1 MGVMPQPSYEYLA
14 GLLDHALLTPTSTDA
29 ELRKGCQALRGF
41 PLATVCI
48 KPHAVKLALAE
59 LAGTSIDVC
68 TVIGFPHGT
77 PLPVVKAYEA
87 EQAFLD
93 GAGEV
98 DMVVN
103 TGKVLSEDWS
113 YVREDIASVTAV
125 TRLHKGIIKVIF
137 ETDFLPDA
145 RHKIRLCE
153 ICSELKV
160 DFVKTSTG
168 FGYVKGKEGG
178 YDYCGATDHD
188 LKLMRKHCSSDV
200 GVKASGGVRNLDRAL
215 EVVALG
221 VTRIGTGSAPAIL
234 REYHQR
240 FGT

>member
-1 MGVMPQPSYEYLA
+1 MTQPSYQLVA
-14 GLLDHALLTPTSTDA
+14 SLMDHALLTPTSTDA
-29 ELRKGCQALRGF
+29 ELRKGCQTLREF
-41 PLATVCI
+41 PIATVCI
-48 KPHAVKLALAE
+48 KPHAVKLAVAE

-77 PLPVVKAYEA
+77 PLPSVKAFEA

-93 GAGEV
+93 GAREV

-103 TGKVLSEDWS
+103 TGKVLSEDWD
-113 YVREDIASVTAV
+113 YVREDIAAVTAV
-125 TRLHKGIIKVIF
+125 TRRHKGIIKVIF
-137 ETDFLPDA
+137 ETDFLPDD

-153 ICSELKV
+153 ICSEVKV

-168 FGYVKGKEGG
+168 FGFVKGKEGG

-188 LKLMRKHCSSDV
+188 LKLMRKHCSPDV

-215 EVVALG
+215 EVIALG

-234 REYHQR
+234 KEYRQR
-240 FGT
+240 FGA

>member
-1 MGVMPQPSYEYLA
+1 MPQPSYEYVASLM
-14 GLLDHALLTPTSTDA
+14 DHALLTPTSTDA
-29 ELRKGCQALRGF
+29 ELRKGCQALREF
-41 PLATVCI
+41 PIATVCI
-48 KPHAVKLALAE
+48 KPHAVKLAVEE

-77 PLPVVKAYEA
+77 PLPSVKAFEA

-93 GAGEV
+93 GAREV

-103 TGKVLSEDWS
+103 TGKVLSEDWA
-113 YVREDIASVTAV
+113 YVREDIAAVTAV
-125 TRLHKGIIKVIF
+125 TRRHKGIIKVIF
-137 ETDFLPDA
+137 ETDFLPDD

-153 ICSELKV
+153 ICSEVKV
-160 DFVKTSTG
+160 DYVKTSTG

-188 LKLMRKHCSSDV
+188 LKLMRKHCSPDV

-215 EVVALG
+215 EVIALG

-234 REYHQR
+234 KEYRQR
-240 FGT
+240 FGA

>member
-1 MGVMPQPSYEYLA
+1 MQKPSYEYVA
-14 GLLDHALLTPTSTDA
+14 GLMDHALLTPTSTDA
-29 ELRKGCQALRGF
+29 ELREGCRALREF
-41 PLATVCI
+41 PVATVCI
-48 KPHAVKLALAE
+48 KPHAVKLAVEE
-59 LAGTSIDVC
+59 LAGTAIGVC

-77 PLPVVKAYEA
+77 PLPSVKAFEA

-93 GAGEV
+93 GASEV

-103 TGKVLSEDWS
+103 TGKVLGNDWE
-113 YVREDIASVTAV
+113 YVREDISAVTAV
-125 TRLHKGIIKVIF
+125 ARRHKGIIKVIF
-137 ETDFLPDA
+137 ETDFLPED

-153 ICSELKV
+153 ICSEVKV

-168 FGYVKGKEGG
+168 FGFVKGQTGG

-188 LKLMRKHCSSDV
+188 LKLMRKHCSPDV

-215 EVVALG
+215 EVIALG

-234 REYHQR
+234 REYRER
-240 FGT
+240 FGA

>member
-1 MGVMPQPSYEYLA
+1 MSYPSYESVA
-14 GLLDHALLTPTSTDA
+14 RMLDHALLTPTSTDA
-29 ELRKGCQALRGF
+29 ELREGCRILREF
-41 PLATVCI
+41 PIATVCI
-48 KPHAVKLALAE
+48 KPHAVKLAVAE
-59 LAGTSIDVC
+59 LAGTRIDVC

-77 PLPVVKAYEA
+77 QVPVVKAFEA

-93 GAGEV
+93 GAREV

-103 TGKVLSEDWS
+103 TGKVLSEDWA
-113 YVREDIASVTAV
+113 YVREDIAAVTAV
-125 TRLHKGIIKVIF
+125 TRRHGGVVKVIF
-137 ETDFLPDA
+137 ETDFLPQDH
-145 RHKIRLCE
+145 HKIRLCE

-178 YDYCGATDHD
+178 YDYFGATDHD
-188 LKLMRKHCSSDV
+188 LKLMRQHCSSEV

-215 EVVALG
+215 EVIALG

-234 REYHQR
+234 KEYRKR
-240 FGT
+240 FGS